1 MGHIERAA
9 ELNRSSAESRTQCG
23 MSARSRDIA
32 FAYVCAVAGAS
43 TRSVAANGV
52 YLAAAG
58 QAGVIHAD

>member
-1 MGHIERAA
+1 
-9 ELNRSSAESRTQCG
+9 